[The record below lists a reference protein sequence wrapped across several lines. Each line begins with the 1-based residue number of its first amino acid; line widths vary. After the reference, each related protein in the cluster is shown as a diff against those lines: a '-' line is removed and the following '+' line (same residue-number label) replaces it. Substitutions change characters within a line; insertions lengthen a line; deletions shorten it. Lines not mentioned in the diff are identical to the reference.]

1 MRPQLRRMLGLA
13 ALLSLCTAL
22 FLPGAALDAGGAL
35 SQPLL
40 FGALHFASLCGA
52 ALGALHAMQRARTG
66 KERALHGLLALLA
79 WRAGY
84 FPIMVFSGH
93 VAAIAEWLL
102 AKTPLPVFVYPV
114 FLLAVALLHAIAAV
128 AACWLLRPPRNWIR
142 IALAPAFFAALCVSF
157 AEPADLHP
165 LPDTNWSL
173 ARVTARAAATPAA
186 GAMSAAGAANAAN
199 GATAHAAARAAW
211 QRGGNPYL
219 AALVAPGYWPNQRVV
234 LLAAGLTYGA
244 IPPSP
249 WARAVRDLLAELFAA
264 QPHGGAALRV
274 REHYLAY
281 HAAHRQLG
289 CQRRGDCSAAAQ

>member
-1 MRPQLRRMLGLA
+1 MQQDRLVAELGLA
-13 ALLSLCTAL
+13 ALLSLCAAL
-22 FLPGAALDAGGAL
+22 ALPGAALDSGGAL

-52 ALGALHAMQRARTG
+52 SLGALHAMQGARTG
-66 KERALHGLLALLA
+66 KARALHGLLALLA

-84 FPIMVFSGH
+84 FPIVVFSGH

-114 FLLAVALLHAIAAV
+114 FLMAVALLHAVAAV

-173 ARVTARAAATPAA
+173 ARVTARAASASAEAT
-186 GAMSAAGAANAAN
+186 GAANAAN
-199 GATAHAAARAAW
+199 ASSDSTAQAAARAAQ

-219 AALVAPGYWPNQRVV
+219 AALGAAGYWPNQRVV

-249 WARAVRDLLAELFAA
+249 WARAVRDLLSELFAA

-281 HAAHRQLG
+281 HAAHRQIG
-289 CQRRGDCSAAAQ
+289 CQRRGDCSAPH

>member
-1 MRPQLRRMLGLA
+1 MRPQLRQKLGLA
-13 ALLSLCTAL
+13 ALLSLCAAL
-22 FLPGAALDAGGAL
+22 VLPGAVLDSGGAL

-52 ALGALHAMQRARTG
+52 ALGALHAMQPARTG

-79 WRAGY
+79 WRAAY

-114 FLLAVALLHAIAAV
+114 FLIAVALLHAIAAV

-173 ARVTARAAATPAA
+173 ARVTAR
-186 GAMSAAGAANAAN
+186 
-199 GATAHAAARAAW
+199 GATAPATSAANPAQGAAAAARAAW

-281 HAAHRQLG
+281 HAAHRQIG
-289 CQRRGDCSAAAQ
+289 CQRRGACAAPQ

>member
-13 ALLSLCTAL
+13 VLLSLCAAL

-35 SQPLL
+35 AQPLL

-186 GAMSAAGAANAAN
+186 GAANAAN

-219 AALVAPGYWPNQRVV
+219 AALVAPGYWLNQRVV

-289 CQRRGDCSAAAQ
+289 CQRRGDCSAAPQ

>member
-1 MRPQLRRMLGLA
+1 MLGLA
-13 ALLSLCTAL
+13 ALLLLCAAL
-22 FLPGAALDAGGAL
+22 AVPGAMLDSGRAL

-40 FGALHFASLCGA
+40 FGALHFASLGGA
-52 ALGALHAMQRARTG
+52 ALGALHAMQHARTG

-102 AKTPLPVFVYPV
+102 AKTLLPVFVYPV
-114 FLLAVALLHAIAAV
+114 FLLTVALLHAIAAV

-142 IALAPAFFAALCVSF
+142 IALAPVFFAALCVSF
-157 AEPADLHP
+157 AEPVDLHP

-173 ARVTARAAATPAA
+173 NRVTARAAPALA
-186 GAMSAAGAANAAN
+186 ESAANAAN
-199 GATAHAAARAAW
+199 ASTSNGASAHAAVRAAQ

-249 WARAVRDLLAELFAA
+249 WARAVRDDLAERFAA

-281 HAAHRQLG
+281 HAAHRQIG
-289 CQRRGDCSAAAQ
+289 CRRRGDCNAPQ

>member
-1 MRPQLRRMLGLA
+1 MRPQLRRKLGLA
-13 ALLSLCTAL
+13 ALLSLCAAL
-22 FLPGAALDAGGAL
+22 VLPGAALDSGGAL

-52 ALGALHAMQRARTG
+52 ALGALHAMQSAHTG

-79 WRAGY
+79 WRAAY

-114 FLLAVALLHAIAAV
+114 FLIAVALLHAIAAV

-173 ARVTARAAATPAA
+173 ARVTARAAPAPAT
-186 GAMSAAGAANAAN
+186 SAANSADGEAA
-199 GATAHAAARAAW
+199 HAARAAQ

-234 LLAAGLTYGA
+234 LLAAGLTYGT

-281 HAAHRQLG
+281 HAAHRQIG
-289 CQRRGDCSAAAQ
+289 CQRRGNCAPPP